1 MDLKLGGL
9 ERTTTPEGVYRVLR
23 AVILDGTVPPGG
35 QLRERDIAADLG
47 ISRSPLREALTRL
60 EEEGLIVKIPFR
72 GAFVVEVSSHE
83 VAEIASIRLLV
94 EPYAAELALEALRG
108 PERPRLTRT
117 IEQFHRAT
125 EDERHPD
132 QHRGAPSVPPP
143 LLRPLGSQH
152 LAQPLE
158 RLGDQAAPVPRRR
171 PPLLQRPTR
180 PRRRARKAGCRR
192 AGGGHRS
199 VPTGVG
205 PTLPVS
211 AASPHRGPGEHA
223 GRARVKQRFD
233 DRGLT
238 QTFQPVGNRSPACR
252 HSEKEATDEGTSL
265 DTWDRTGC
273 AECRRMRHGRRRR
286 R

>member
-1 MDLKLGGL
+1 MADRYGRQTTRRGGGMDLKLGGL

-72 GAFVVEVSSHE
+72 GAFVVEVSAHE

-108 PERPRLTRT
+108 PERPRLTQT

-125 EDERHPD
+125 EQNDIPTSIEAHLR
-132 QHRGAPSVPPP
+132 VPPA

-152 LAQPLE
+152 PAQPLE

-171 PPLLQRPTR
+171 PPLLQRPAR

-192 AGGGHRS
+192 AGGGHGS
-199 VPTGVG
+199 VPAGVG
-205 PTLPVS
+205 PTLPVG
-211 AASPHRGPGEHA
+211 APSPHRGPG
-223 GRARVKQRFD
+223 ARRPGT
-233 DRGLT
+233 RE
-238 QTFQPVGNRSPACR
+238 PAP
-252 HSEKEATDEGTSL
+252 
-265 DTWDRTGC
+265 TGIPG
-273 AECRRMRHGRRRR
+273 A
-286 R
+286 